1 MKRLI
6 KKLGLLALMG
16 LFIAA
21 CESEIISSQDSDE
34 PTLSHLETGQ
44 QKTVGS
50 NAKALGKVT
59 VGTDASIWDSD
70 LAADPGAGIYP
81 IGGSGQLN
89 GEFTVAERNGI
100 QIGMRIQERFQGPYE
115 ASGNRIG
122 IYESETG
129 FSSGTRAVWNYDWHV
144 DLRGAEGHL
153 ANKTLGD
160 YHLILE
166 TNIAENL
173 FGEEVPFDLTFGQID
188 NAVLYQGSW
197 NPDFGNNT
205 FDPTV
210 EETYY
215 FRLLLTP
222 KTFNGAPLAV
232 EVKVNVTDPS

>member
-1 MKRLI
+1 MNNII
-6 KKLGLLALMG
+6 KKLGLLIMMG

-21 CESEIISSQDSDE
+21 CDSEINSSEDRDD
-34 PTLSHLETGQ
+34 PTLSYLENGKK
-44 QKTVGS
+44 KTVGS

-59 VGTDASIWDSD
+59 VGTDASIWDSGV
-70 LAADPGAGIYP
+70 ASNSTAGIYP
-81 IGGSGQLN
+81 IGGSGQIN

-100 QIGMRIQERFQGPYE
+100 QIGMRIQQRFQGTYE

-122 IYESETG
+122 TYESETG

-144 DLRGAEGHL
+144 DLRGAEGRL
-153 ANKTLGD
+153 ADKTLGD

-173 FGEEVPFDLTFGQID
+173 FGADVPLDLTFGSLG
-188 NAVLYQGSW
+188 NGVLYQGSW
-197 NPDFGNNT
+197 NPDFGNST
-205 FDPTV
+205 FDVTI
-210 EETYY
+210 EGTYY

-232 EVKVNVTDPS
+232 VVEVNVTDPS